1 MFSQVGERN
10 FPLLELSG
18 KKASLKERRE
28 ERPCE
33 TQAQKNIIPA
43 TGFWAYY
50 KPRAAS
56 PAPGDG
62 ITERGMDG
70 LRRCTGK

>member
-1 MFSQVGERN
+1 MFSQVGARN
-10 FPLLELSG
+10 FPLLELGG
-18 KKASLKERRE
+18 KEASLKERRE

-33 TQAQKNIIPA
+33 TEAQKIIPA
-43 TGFWAYY
+43 TGFWAYS

-62 ITERGMDG
+62 ITERRMDG